1 MIPPFQNDGNLP
13 PGIHW
18 ATWDEI
24 VASFGATAWRQA
36 LLNGLKAAL
45 EEFRRSGC
53 QTFYIDGSFVTEKD
67 DPGDFDACWE
77 NAGVDPTVLDP
88 VLLTFDRGRATQ
100 KAKYRGEMFPASAEA
115 IPGGRTFF
123 EFFQIDKDTGDPKGI
138 IALDLGGLK

>member
-53 QTFYIDGSFVTEKD
+53 HTFYIDGSFVTEKD

-77 NAGVDPTVLDP
+77 DAGVDPTVLDP

>member
-53 QTFYIDGSFVTEKD
+53 HTFYIDGSFVTEKD